1 MTQVI
6 DHGKWVLYEPD
17 KRPNDAPTYAM
28 FARRES
34 DGVDWYD
41 YSRDRKSFGI
51 DTVKFTVMWQEAR
64 NGFVVGAATRDVTQI
79 FPAGQ
84 MVLELTEFHGKDPQA
99 ELEVKRYDPDT
110 HTLHD
115 LPPLRPAV
123 DSLEARVAA
132 LEARLGVRP

>member
-1 MTQVI
+1 MSNGNFVSAIQGGYSFKG
-6 DHGKWVLYEPD
+6 DAVLL
-17 KRPNDAPTYAM
+17 
-28 FARRES
+28 
-34 DGVDWYD
+34 
-41 YSRDRKSFGI
+41 
-51 DTVKFTVMWQEAR
+51 
-64 NGFVVGAATRDVTQI
+64 GAATRDVTEL

-123 DSLEARVAA
+123 DPLEARVAA